1 MLILWGL
8 INYSNVFF
16 HLQVDLPGWGGGGVV
31 IGDSFSNTI
40 KQQI

>member
-8 INYSNVFF
+8 INYLNVFF
-16 HLQVDLPGWGGGGVV
+16 HLQVDLPGWGGGVV

-40 KQQI
+40 KQQT